1 MMVHHI
7 NCIHSFSH
15 MKSIYLLIYFFLE
28 GWLWKWQQVRKCC
41 RRWSAAA
48 VTASHPCSSLCLM
61 NLCLKWLK
69 EAFGHLNFH
78 SLWKFL
84 LCDTIQDF
92 TEKNGNAK
100 DSWKAANHH
109 YVSFT
114 DLSLLHDPFFSGYVD
129 ILFTLLYYVLSS
141 SKCLSNSLGN
151 ECSYGH
157 TYLTKSN
164 ILLFGI
170 NYILSCNTALDTM
183 AVQWQLLLWNAFSD
197 LSGLQDPINH
207 QGKCWS
213 LNSKL
218 LWTYSLN

>member
-1 MMVHHI
+1 MSWAAAGVSLQWWCIHSFTDI
-7 NCIHSFSH
+7 NCVHSFSH
-15 MKSIYLLIYFFLE
+15 MKSIYLLIYFCLE
-28 GWLWKWQQVRKCC
+28 VWLCKWQQVRKCC

-100 DSWKAANHH
+100 DSWKATNHH

-129 ILFTLLYYVLSS
+129 NSIYSFVL
-141 SKCLSNSLGN
+141 
-151 ECSYGH
+151 CSVF
-157 TYLTKSN
+157 KQM
-164 ILLFGI
+164 FEQKPWKW
-170 NYILSCNTALDTM
+170 M
-183 AVQWQLLLWNAFSD
+183 QL
-197 LSGLQDPINH
+197 
-207 QGKCWS
+207 WS
-213 LNSKL
+213 HVP
-218 LWTYSLN
+218 Y